1 MREFDQALVE
11 LSIARKAA
19 EASRDYAT
27 LAQAWFIEEKL
38 KNNNLQRKTH
48 KPIGIRTQDLFEC
61 RNARF

>member
-1 MREFDQALVE
+1 MREFDKALEE

-38 KNNNLQRKTH
+38 MKFQDS
-48 KPIGIRTQDLFEC
+48 RT
-61 RNARF
+61 R

>member
-1 MREFDQALVE
+1 MREFDKALEE

-38 KNNNLQRKTH
+38 MKFKNFK
-48 KPIGIRTQDLFEC
+48 IRELVRFETV
-61 RNARF
+61 